1 MKVMTYTGSHSTGPS
16 SQVISQTSYLKVDGF
31 DGKIKQ
37 NGNKEILKKYQN

>member
-31 DGKIKQ
+31 DGKMETK
-37 NGNKEILKKYQN
+37 KFLKKYQN